1 MTDKEWQS
9 VIKKCQKAGLQH
21 LAFLKIAE
29 DEYIK
34 RYGHHPSEVDDDWW
48 IDSLHYCKGDTDLK
62 KIKDSAELH
71 CNDR

>member
-9 VIKKCQKAGLQH
+9 VIKKCQKSGLEH
-21 LAFLKIAE
+21 LGYLKIAE